1 MASAPP
7 IQKRYSPAILIIAA
21 LVVLGLVAGLAYLSR
36 PVAKDTSSAAASP
49 EAKAYLAHLR
59 LSDVTIKATEN
70 FMQQKVVEVEGRIT
84 NAGPRTLRGVDVF
97 CIFYGVDGR
106 EVHRERA
113 SVVPAAAPP
122 LKPNETRAFRL
133 PFDTVPEG
141 WNQAI
146 PVMAI
151 ANINFAS

>member
-1 MASAPP
+1 MVSTPSRL
-7 IQKRYSPAILIIAA
+7 KSYWPAIITIAA
-21 LVVLGLVAGLAYLSR
+21 LVIVGIIAGFVYLTR
-36 PVAKDTSSAAASP
+36 PMPQSPSAAPASR
-49 EAKAYLAHLR
+49 EVKAYVSHLK
-59 LSDVTIKATEN
+59 LSNVTIKAAEN

-84 NAGPRTLRGVDVF
+84 NAGPRTLRGVDVY

-113 SVVPAAAPP
+113 SVVPATAAP
-122 LKPNETRAFRL
+122 LKPDETRAFRL
-133 PFDTVPEG
+133 PFDTLPEG